1 MFADDRP
8 VRPRGQMHQAGL
20 PMAILVTAQH
30 PRLAPRCPCSYRY
43 RRIVTPRP
51 PYRGYARA
59 APEGIPLPLRSGM
72 TAQNKRP
79 ARGRL

>member
-30 PRLAPRCPCSYRY
+30 HGS
-43 RRIVTPRP
+43 
-51 PYRGYARA
+51 
-59 APEGIPLPLRSGM
+59 LPL
-72 TAQNKRP
+72 T
-79 ARGRL
+79 LFL